1 MGVVDG
7 RIWPP
12 YEAFYIQGMLFNA
25 QSAFRSIARISH
37 AFDNLSNDVEEK
49 GFDRI
54 FTQVILN
61 DMQNI
66 IVHGAAL
73 SRYFWPIRKGHEER
87 ACHLRVSL
95 KIDESNPLYSREL
108 RNAIEH
114 FDERLDSYLSK
125 GIVGVVIPEYVG
137 PKPGDGGVPGHLFRA
152 FFTDVG
158 EFRLLDSEHKMD
170 PIVTE
175 IIRIKELLEK
185 ADENG
190 SRLPSGK

>member
-12 YEAFYIQGMLFNA
+12 YEAFYIHGMLFNT

-37 AFDNLSNDVEEK
+37 AFDNLPDNWMEE
-49 GFDRI
+49 GIDRTL
-54 FTQVILN
+54 TQAILN

-87 ACHLRVSL
+87 GAHLREAF
-95 KIDESNPLYSREL
+95 KIDENNPLYSREL

-114 FDERLDSYLSK
+114 FDERLDRYLSK
-125 GIVGVVIPEYVG
+125 GIVGIVIPEYVG
-137 PKPGDGGVPGHLFRA
+137 PKPSDDGVPGHLFRA
-152 FFTDVG
+152 FFTDAG
-158 EFRLLDSEHKMD
+158 EFRLLDSEHEMD
-170 PIVTE
+170 PIVAE
-175 IIRIKELLEK
+175 IIRIKDLLEE

-190 SRLPSGK
+190 SCLPNA

>member
-12 YEAFYIQGMLFNA
+12 YEAFYIHGMLFNA
-25 QSAFRSIARISH
+25 QSAFRSIARISR
-37 AFDNLSNDVEEK
+37 AFDNLPDNWMEE
-49 GFDRI
+49 GIDRTL
-54 FTQVILN
+54 TQAILN

-87 ACHLRVSL
+87 GAHLREAL
-95 KIDESNPLYSREL
+95 KIDENNPLYSREL

-114 FDERLDSYLSK
+114 FDERLDRYLSK
-125 GIVGVVIPEYVG
+125 GIVGIVIPEYVG
-137 PKPGDGGVPGHLFRA
+137 PKPSDDGVPGHLFRA
-152 FFTDVG
+152 FFTDAG
-158 EFRLLDSEHKMD
+158 EFRLLDSEHEMD
-170 PIVTE
+170 PIVAE
-175 IIRIKELLEK
+175 IIRIKDLLEE

-190 SRLPSGK
+190 SFLPNA